1 MKFSGINK
9 SYTVDLLYHLSKLP
23 KLRVTCPTV
32 IGWGARVGNLHDGPP
47 LGLLGVKS
55 RGMEVVGLVHPGR
68 R

>member
-32 IGWGARVGNLHDGPP
+32 IGLYRNDQRFLSLFRSSVLIFDVQSYPTYQ
-47 LGLLGVKS
+47 
-55 RGMEVVGLVHPGR
+55 
-68 R
+68 